1 VTLRRTPR
9 IAAALLRIF
18 AGARYGDDLEGDL
31 LEEWAAGRSTW
42 WYWRQVLH
50 ALGEHAGFIVR
61 QQIITCL
68 AAAVFFFGALW
79 VIAPLTY
86 PVMDWARATE
96 PLRVFVLLAW
106 LAGVP
111 VILGGV
117 AGAAERSRRVGAIL
131 IGAAF
136 AYLTPVTS
144 PLNFAVCDLCA
155 SPAGSA
161 ASASM
166 LYLTS
171 AGSAL
176 FAGLGAWAVRK
187 LRPNFQEKIR

>member
-1 VTLRRTPR
+1 MTFRRTPPL
-9 IAAALLRIF
+9 ATALLRSL
-18 AGARYGDDLEGDL
+18 AAARYRDELEGDL
-31 LEEWAAGRSTW
+31 LEEWAAGRSAS
-42 WYWRQVLH
+42 WYWRQVMH
-50 ALGEHAGFIVR
+50 ALCEHACLIVR

-68 AAAVFFFGALW
+68 AAAAFFFGALW

-96 PLRVFVLLAW
+96 PLRVLVLLAW

-111 VILGGV
+111 VILGSV

-131 IGAAF
+131 LGAAF

-144 PLNFAVCDLCA
+144 PFNFAVCDLCA
-155 SPAGSA
+155 SPSGSTP
-161 ASASM
+161 ASM

-171 AGSAL
+171 VGSAL

-187 LRPNFQEKIR
+187 LHPTFQEKIP